1 MDPCVASSGIA
12 LATLDEH
19 LGRKILKGNRLSL
32 DAFHVNFFQSRRG
45 ERVKGDRRVIASS

>member
-45 ERVKGDRRVIASS
+45 ERVKRDRRVIAGS